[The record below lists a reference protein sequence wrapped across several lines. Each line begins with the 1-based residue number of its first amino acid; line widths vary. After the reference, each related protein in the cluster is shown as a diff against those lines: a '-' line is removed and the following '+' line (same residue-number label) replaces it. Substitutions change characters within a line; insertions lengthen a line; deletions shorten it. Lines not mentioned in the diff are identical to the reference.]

1 MAWLKVWPKRI
12 KMNLIPNHPDE
23 KMGERPTLHRL
34 QGFLKGET
42 NGRIL
47 SIEEINEAII
57 DGCLAANHP
66 NLPRTTRINT
76 LAPTSINTSGKS

>member
-1 MAWLKVWPKRI
+1 
-12 KMNLIPNHPDE
+12 MNPNSSDFPTPLLDVE
-23 KMGERPTLHRL
+23 VGECRTFHHL
-34 QGFLKGET
+34 QGFLKSET

>member
-1 MAWLKVWPKRI
+1 M
-12 KMNLIPNHPDE
+12 KMSQTHSDLPTPLLDVE
-23 KMGERPTLHRL
+23 VGECRTFHHL
-34 QGFLKGET
+34 QGLLKDKT
-42 NGRIL
+42 NGRAL

-76 LAPTSINTSGKS
+76 LAPTSINASGKS

>member
-1 MAWLKVWPKRI
+1 MA
-12 KMNLIPNHPDE
+12 E
-23 KMGERPTLHRL
+23 KDDSRTFLHL

-57 DGCLAANHP
+57 DGCLAANYP

-76 LAPTSINTSGKS
+76 LAPTSINASGKS

>member
-1 MAWLKVWPKRI
+1 MAD
-12 KMNLIPNHPDE
+12 NLRSEDNAVTEVHS
-23 KMGERPTLHRL
+23 KSFHHL
-34 QGFLKGET
+34 QGLLKGKT
-42 NGRIL
+42 NGRVL

-76 LAPTSINTSGKS
+76 LAPTSINASGKS

>member
-1 MAWLKVWPKRI
+1 MAD
-12 KMNLIPNHPDE
+12 NLQSEDNAVAEVHS
-23 KMGERPTLHRL
+23 KSFHRL
-34 QGFLKGET
+34 QGLLKGET
-42 NGRIL
+42 NGRVL